1 MKGCSLIPIGM
12 LKEPVTFQRE
22 TLTADGSGGTVATWS
37 PIYQAP
43 TRAMVKAMSGGEQW
57 ASARV
62 EASASWRVTVR
73 YFAGLLPKDR
83 VIIRGKAFNI
93 RFVNNVELADKWLVV
108 DVSEGVAT

>member
-1 MKGCSLIPIGM
+1 VKCCEITAGM

-22 TLTADGSGGTVATWS
+22 TLTADGSGGTTSAWAT
-37 PIYQAP
+37 IAGAP
-43 TRAMVKAMSGGEQW
+43 TRAGVKAMSGGERW

-62 EASASWRVTVR
+62 EANASWRVTVR

-83 VIIRGKAFNI
+83 VMIRGKAYNV
-93 RFVNNVELADKWLVV
+93 RFVNNVELADKWLVI